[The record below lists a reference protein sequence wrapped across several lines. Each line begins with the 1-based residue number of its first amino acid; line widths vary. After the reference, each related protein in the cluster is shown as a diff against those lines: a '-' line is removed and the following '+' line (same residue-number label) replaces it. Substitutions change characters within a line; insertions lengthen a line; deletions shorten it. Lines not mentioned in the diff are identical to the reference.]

1 MKREKFFLLGVSS
14 FAGASMAS
22 FLINKKKIVYGTY
35 RSNKAKPYL
44 PFKYMET
51 KNNKVN
57 LIKIDLLKD
66 NKKLFQIIK
75 KVNPDYIIDFASI
88 SMVGESW
95 INPRKYFNTNVLSKT
110 DLISNLKK
118 IKKLKKY
125 IYISTPEVFGSSKN
139 FIKETSNTFS
149 PSTPYAAS
157 KLACEVLMKSY
168 IKNFNTPII
177 IARFSNFYGPGQ
189 PAYRLISKIIL
200 SIKKKIKFP
209 LDGKGTSL
217 RNYIFSEDFCRG
229 IFKIVR
235 KGKNGN
241 TYHFASNKLYS
252 VKEIVLK
259 ICKIM
264 NTNYK
269 NLVISKKDRIGKD
282 KIYKLNSNKTRKKLN
297 WNMSVAFD
305 RGIRKTINYINDNF
319 DCIKKESMN
328 FKLWKIFYLLNIIKI
343 VN

>member
-1 MKREKFFLLGVSS
+1 MNREKFFLLGVSS

-22 FLINKKKIVYGTY
+22 FLINKKKMVYGTY
-35 RSNKAKPYL
+35 KTNKTKAYL
-44 PFKYMET
+44 PFKKLET
-51 KNNKVN
+51 KDNKVN

-66 NKKLFQIIK
+66 NKKLLKKIK
-75 KVNPDYIIDFASI
+75 KINPDYIIDFASI
-88 SMVGESW
+88 CMVGESW
-95 INPRKYFNTNVLSKT
+95 TNPRKYFNTNVLSKT
-110 DLISNLKK
+110 ELISNLKK

-139 FIKETSNTFS
+139 FIKEKSNDFS

-157 KLACEVLMKSY
+157 KLACEILIKSY

-189 PAYRLISKIIL
+189 PAYRLIPKIIL

-209 LDGKGTSL
+209 LDGKGLSK
-217 RNYIFSEDFCRG
+217 RNYIFSEDFCKG
-229 IFKIVR
+229 IFKIVK

-241 TYHFASNKLYS
+241 TYHFASKKLYS
-252 VKEIVLK
+252 VKEIIFK

-264 NTNYK
+264 NINYK

-282 KIYKLNSNKTRKKLN
+282 RIYKLSSYKTEKQLD
-297 WNMSVAFD
+297 WSASVTFD
-305 RGIRKTINYINDNF
+305 DGIKKTINYINDNF

-328 FKLWKIFYLLNIIKI
+328 FKL
-343 VN
+343 